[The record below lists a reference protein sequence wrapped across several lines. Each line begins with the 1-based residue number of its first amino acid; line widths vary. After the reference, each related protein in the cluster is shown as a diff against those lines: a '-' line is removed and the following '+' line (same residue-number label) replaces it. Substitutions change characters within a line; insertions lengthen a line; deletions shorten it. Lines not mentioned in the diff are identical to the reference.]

1 MSELQYVYL
10 MSGRYR
16 LYSDGTIYSVNR
28 DKFIT
33 PTIRTTGKKSV
44 KIVVLLDE
52 NHKSKC
58 FTLHVLVASYFV
70 PNPNHYKCVL
80 TYDHDYLNC
89 DASNLFW
96 SPSRFYPNTQ
106 TKKDSKN
113 NSNSPNPEDYCVRH
127 PGTAPYSLCKECGKI
142 IKYGLSI
149 CSVCR
154 RKESRAQE
162 LAGIDFNDPD
172 LPYRNFIQL
181 YLTGI
186 TMIAISKEL
195 SVSRTR
201 VFVMLNAVKDYLKSK
216 NPEK

>member
-10 MSGRYR
+10 MDGKYR
-16 LYSDGTIYSVNR
+16 LYSNGAIYSVNR

-33 PTIRTTGKKSV
+33 PTIRTTGEKSV
-44 KIVVLLDE
+44 KIVVLVDK
-52 NHKSKC
+52 NGKKKC

-96 SPSRFYPNTQ
+96 SPSRFYPNEQ
-106 TKKDSKN
+106 KKKN
-113 NSNSPNPEDYCVRH
+113 TNRKNSSNPKDYCIRH

-162 LAGIDFNDPD
+162 LAGVDFDDPD
-172 LPYRNFIQL
+172 LPYRDFIQL

-186 TMIAISKEL
+186 TMVSISKEL
-195 SVSRTR
+195 SISRTR
-201 VFVMLNAVKDYLKSK
+201 AFIMLNAVKDYLKNK
-216 NPEK
+216 NSEK